1 MATAAQPAVAV
12 GRTRRSLRSLSRP
25 PLNASIVRPTV
36 IAMSWRALIDEAYA
50 ALGDDVR
57 LRYEQPAGPELLR
70 RVERALSC
78 SLPEELTGLL
88 SETNG
93 VMELMSDGGE
103 WIETG
108 WLIWS
113 ADELRDRNID
123 LRRRRGSDRFP
134 SGALAF
140 ADAGSDGIVFAVD
153 IRSGS
158 SEVFAWEPLE
168 CQRIVKARSVREFL
182 VEWIG
187 GRVSV

>member
-1 MATAAQPAVAV
+1 
-12 GRTRRSLRSLSRP
+12 
-25 PLNASIVRPTV
+25 
-36 IAMSWRALIDEAYA
+36 MSWRALIDEAYA

-57 LRYEQPAGPELLR
+57 LRYEQPAGAELLR

-78 SLPEELTGLL
+78 SLPAELTGLL

-93 VMELMSDGGE
+93 VMELMSVDGE

-123 LRRRRGSDRFP
+123 LRRRGGGDRFP

-153 IRSGS
+153 TRGGS
-158 SEVFAWEPLE
+158 PEVFAWEPLE
-168 CQRIVKARSVREFL
+168 CQRNVKARSVRDFL
-182 VEWIG
+182 PEWIG
-187 GRVSV
+187 GRLSV